1 MFTVNSKK
9 VNFILAS
16 TNHGSL
22 IINRND
28 FFQAQGQ
35 SYGVGHD
42 LLNFSVFSP
51 DEIQIGLALLEASK
65 EKNGDG
71 VVAVDCGAN
80 IGILTLEWAN
90 FMTQWGSVISIEAQE
105 KVFYALAGNIAL
117 NNCFNVKAMNAA
129 AGAENKKIKIP
140 ELDHSMPATFGSF
153 ELKKKSDEFIGQF
166 VNYEEEK
173 CVEVNQITID
183 SLNLTRLDFLKIDVE
198 GMELEVLQGAKN
210 TILEKK
216 PFLMIEFIKT
226 DPKELQNFLKL
237 INYKFLPIGKNL
249 IASDVNDNYLEK
261 IFTNNAERP

>member
-1 MFTVNSKK
+1 MFTINPKK

-28 FFQAQGQ
+28 FFQVEGGA
-35 SYGVGHD
+35 YGVGHD

-51 DEIQIGLALLEASK
+51 EEVQIGLALLKAAK

-80 IGILTLEWAN
+80 IGVLTLEWAN
-90 FMTQWGSVISIEAQE
+90 FMAQWGSVISIEAQE

-117 NNCFNVKAMNAA
+117 NNCLNVKALNAA

-166 VNYEEEK
+166 VSYEEEK
-173 CVEVNQITID
+173 GVEVNQITID
-183 SLNLTRLDFLKIDVE
+183 SLNLARLDFLKIDVE
-198 GMELEVLQGAKN
+198 GMELEVLEGAKN
-210 TILEKK
+210 TISEKK
-216 PFLMIEFIKT
+216 PFLMIEFIKSNRT
-226 DPKELQNFLKL
+226 ELENFLNL
-237 INYKFLPIGKNL
+237 VNYKFTAVGKNL
-249 IASDVNDNYLEK
+249 IASDFSDDSLEK
-261 IFTNNAERP
+261 IFQKNA